1 MKQAWALVLAFVA
14 LATAGCIS
22 GNGDENTN
30 ADNPDAR
37 DEAGFAPL
45 ESIVGMEYVA
55 TADSTAADGIW
66 LHGDIAYLSGP
77 PGLRIVDIAN
87 PSKPVLLNAEI
98 ADTASRDVDIMEHP
112 NGRLYAVL
120 SAGGVALVDVTD
132 PALAVLIS
140 EASVSSHNMAVV
152 PNSTIV
158 YNSRSISTHVPG
170 VGETGQIDII
180 DFADPANPTVTV
192 FAMPAVITT
201 PGGIPKAVTATTCHD
216 ITFNAELERA
226 YCAGVTDTQ
235 IWDISDPAN
244 PEIIQVIDYPLVNI
258 HHGVWDARGGDL
270 LILGDEFAG
279 AAAGPMC
286 STTVD
291 YPTSA
296 LWFFDISNIENPV
309 PVDYFQVE
317 WDSLLDGNEG
327 TPDLDLCTTH
337 FGTLV
342 EGHEMMV
349 MGWYAAG
356 TVLLDFSG
364 VDNTP
369 LVGAVSQVA
378 HYYPGDSNTWEARE
392 YKGHI
397 YTGDT
402 MRGMDVL
409 KLV

>member
-1 MKQAWALVLAFVA
+1 MKQALAITLAFLA
-14 LATAGCIS
+14 LSFAGCLSDSEDPATTDESSSSESFTPRETIS
-22 GNGDENTN
+22 G
-30 ADNPDAR
+30 
-37 DEAGFAPL
+37 F
-45 ESIVGMEYVA
+45 EYVA
-55 TADSTAADGIW
+55 TAANTAADGIW
-66 LHGDIAYLSGP
+66 LHNDRAYLSGP
-77 PGLRIVDIAN
+77 PGLRIVDISN
-87 PSKPVLLNAEI
+87 PEAPVMLNSEI
-98 ADTASRDVDIMEHP
+98 PDTGSRDVDVMEHP
-112 NGRLYAVL
+112 NGNLYAVL
-120 SAGGVALVDVTD
+120 SAGGVAIVDVTSPLD
-132 PALAVLIS
+132 AYVVS

-158 YNSRSISTHVPG
+158 YNSRSISTHIPG

-192 FAMPAVITT
+192 FAMPALITT
-201 PGGIPKAVTATTCHD
+201 PGGIPKVVTATTCHD

-235 IWDISDPAN
+235 IWDIKDPAN
-244 PEIIQVIDYPLVNI
+244 PVIIQVIDYPLVNI

-296 LWFFDISNIENPV
+296 LWFFDISDIENPV

-317 WDSLLDGNEG
+317 WDSLLDGSEG
-327 TPDLDLCTTH
+327 EPDLDLCTTH

-356 TVLLDFSG
+356 TVMLDFSS
-364 VDNTP
+364 VDNSP
-369 LVGAVSQVA
+369 LFGGVSQTA
-378 HYYPGDSNTWEARE
+378 HYYPGDSNTWESRE
-392 YKGHI
+392 YKGYV

-409 KLV
+409 KLI